1 MDLEKRMRESTERGE
16 GVLMPHVYYGDP
28 TQEFSRRLISMMAEN
43 GADIIEYGIP
53 FSDPTAD
60 GPTFQAACE
69 RALRRGVTPH
79 ECLRDLRQLRERGL
93 TTPVI
98 VTTYYNIPYVMG
110 VGDFLRE
117 IVSVKAQ
124 GVIIPNLPFEEADS
138 LLIQAQE
145 HGIHVILMVA
155 PTTTEERLK
164 RIAVAASGFIYVM
177 NVEGVTGARETLG
190 NQTLK
195 LIQRVRQHTDIPIMA
210 GFGISNGDQAAA
222 VTEAGADG
230 VIAGSVFSKIYEA
243 NLCEPCD
250 SLSEITRLVRELKE
264 GCNEGIGRRRGR

>member
-1 MDLEKRMRESTERGE
+1 MDLEKMMRESTKRGI
-16 GVLMPHVYYGDP
+16 GVLMPHIYYGDP

-69 RALRRGVTPH
+69 RALKRGVTPP
-79 ECLRDLRQLRERGL
+79 ECLRDLRQLRENGL
-93 TTPVI
+93 KTPVI

-110 VGDFLRE
+110 IDDFLGE
-117 IVSVKAQ
+117 MVSAKVQ
-124 GVIIPNLPFEEADS
+124 GVIIPNLPFEEANN
-138 LLIQAQE
+138 LLTQAREQ
-145 HGIHVILMVA
+145 GIHVILMVA
-155 PTTTEERLK
+155 PTTAEERLK
-164 RIAVAASGFIYVM
+164 RIAEAASGFIYVM

-190 NQTLK
+190 NPTLK
-195 LIQRVRQHTDIPIMA
+195 LIERVRRYTDIPIMA
-210 GFGISNGDQAAA
+210 GFGISNGEQAAA

-243 NLCEPCD
+243 NLCEPYE

-264 GCNEGIGRRRGR
+264 GCSEGIRRRQGR

>member
-1 MDLEKRMRESTERGE
+1 
-16 GVLMPHVYYGDP
+16 
-28 TQEFSRRLISMMAEN
+28 
-43 GADIIEYGIP
+43 
-53 FSDPTAD
+53 
-60 GPTFQAACE
+60 
-69 RALRRGVTPH
+69 
-79 ECLRDLRQLRERGL
+79 
-93 TTPVI
+93 
-98 VTTYYNIPYVMG
+98 
-110 VGDFLRE
+110 
-117 IVSVKAQ
+117 
-124 GVIIPNLPFEEADS
+124 
-138 LLIQAQE
+138 
-145 HGIHVILMVA
+145 MVA

-177 NVEGVTGARETLG
+177 NVEGVTGARETLR

-210 GFGISNGDQAAA
+210 GFGISNGEQAAA